1 MSRRKYVAL
10 CALVFLLGAVGVFSG
25 FAVKHLWQDHAALH
39 ELALIE
45 SLRIQR
51 SQQQARPTDD
61 AAGK

>member
-45 SLRIQR
+45 SLRM
-51 SQQQARPTDD
+51 QQQNRRIETQP
-61 AAGK
+61 GIGQ